1 MLPLIL
7 GLMGGAKP
15 PEISR
20 LMDETT
26 KRHQEAAEELRKKE
40 EAKKAQIEYE
50 REKFEAVIDEVY
62 EELEKYECLV
72 GSENMQERLLDEL
85 DNVCYKMKIDR
96 VEFFEMF
103 LKGLRDYY
111 D

>member
-1 MLPLIL
+1 MLPLII
-7 GLMGGAKP
+7 GLMCGAKP
-15 PEISR
+15 TEISR
-20 LMDETT
+20 LMSETT
-26 KRHQEAAEELRKKE
+26 KRHQEAVDELLKKE

-50 REKFEAVIDEVY
+50 REKLEAVLDEVY
-62 EELEKYECLV
+62 EELEKYEYFV

-96 VEFFEMF
+96 VEFFEIF
-103 LKGLRDYY
+103 LKGLREYY

>member
-7 GLMGGAKP
+7 GLMCGAKP
-15 PEISR
+15 QEISR

-26 KRHQEAAEELRKKE
+26 KRHQEAAAELRKKE

-96 VEFFEMF
+96 
-103 LKGLRDYY
+103 
-111 D
+111 

>member
-7 GLMGGAKP
+7 GLMCGAKP

-96 VEFFEMF
+96 IEFFEMF